1 MFCGERQVKE
11 RKKKGQIKVPKPYQ
25 LPSGSW
31 RIRLQVEGQSITEA
45 TPELCIAKA
54 KAIRAGF
61 MESKKAENKI
71 TGAKA
76 IEEYVKENSSVLSP
90 STLWRYGR
98 IGKTGFPGYMDKPI
112 VSVQW
117 QQAINEEAQRVS
129 PKTVKNEWGLIHTV
143 MKVNGI
149 QPPEVHLPKIVKKDL
164 PWLTYDQ
171 IKVFLE
177 AIKGDECELAALLA
191 LHSLRRSELCAVTR
205 SQIKEDGIHVEGAI
219 VQTAEGL
226 TRKTA
231 NKTDAS
237 QRVVPI
243 MIPRLQEL
251 VDQSQAGPDDRL
263 VNINIQTG
271 YDHINLICKR
281 NGLPQVGYHGLRR
294 SFASLGYL
302 KAGWSERVTMKIGGW
317 SDYKTMHNIY
327 IKLSDKEVTEA
338 ADKMRELY
346 ENSHENRHKVE
357 KASK

>member
-1 MFCGERQVKE
+1 
-11 RKKKGQIKVPKPYQ
+11 
-25 LPSGSW
+25 
-31 RIRLQVEGQSITEA
+31 
-45 TPELCIAKA
+45 
-54 KAIRAGF
+54 
-61 MESKKAENKI
+61 
-71 TGAKA
+71 
-76 IEEYVKENSSVLSP
+76 
-90 STLWRYGR
+90 
-98 IGKTGFPGYMDKPI
+98 
-112 VSVQW
+112 
-117 QQAINEEAQRVS
+117 
-129 PKTVKNEWGLIHTV
+129 

-149 QPPEVHLPKIVKKDL
+149 QPPEVHLPKIAKKDL

-226 TRKTA
+226 QRKTT
-231 NKTDAS
+231 NKTNAS

-251 VDQSQAGPDDRL
+251 VDQSKAGPDDRL

-271 YDHINLICKR
+271 YDHINFICKR

-338 ADKMRELY
+338 AAKMRELY
-346 ENSHENRHKVE
+346 DNSHENRHKVE